1 LGRLG
6 AVVRQLPQ
14 APQLGRLRAVVRQ
27 ALQPLQRIHGLLQI
41 LPGFPAPGPRL
52 ALAAVVHRDEE
63 FGRAIRRLHHLY
75 GRACRGEPQSIDC
88 PECGEPLG
96 IAGGALPDRSQ
107 RTITVRMSKDLHE
120 ALKNAAHQRRV
131 SLNMLCVLAIATDVC
146 AELPNAGVIDREF
159 PSL

>member
-1 LGRLG
+1 MNQAISRLTKFCCG
-6 AVVRQLPQ
+6 KTRTVA
-14 APQLGRLRAVVRQ
+14 
-27 ALQPLQRIHGLLQI
+27 
-41 LPGFPAPGPRL
+41 
-52 ALAAVVHRDEE
+52 
-63 FGRAIRRLHHLY
+63 Y
-75 GRACRGEPQSIDC
+75 C